1 MCSPSKS
8 FYHHYIT
15 SDHELSCI
23 SHSPQSKAKHK
34 ISVGFIG
41 KDSSKGRE
49 SLVILPAGPESI
61 AADAAR
67 LHAIAPARSSPP
79 LAKSS
84 PPPSIEEWFEAI
96 PLFLSPCRSFRR
108 SSVNDS
114 EPSDAIGILGQ
125 SLLEGSKLGVP
136 RQSSCLPM

>member
-23 SHSPQSKAKHK
+23 NHSPQSKAKHK

-41 KDSSKGRE
+41 QDSSKGHE
-49 SLVILPAGPESI
+49 FLVILAAGPESI
-61 AADAAR
+61 AADAAM
-67 LHAIAPARSSPP
+67 LHAIVPAESSLL

-96 PLFLSPCRSFRR
+96 PPFLSPCQSFRR

-114 EPSDAIGILGQ
+114 EPSEAIGILGQ
-125 SLLEGSKLGVP
+125 SLLEGSKLGLP
-136 RQSSCLPM
+136 RQLLCLPM